1 LNREHSS
8 PPSIKV
14 TALFGSIALTDDQD
28 LNLRLFTTTGPV
40 VSRPACG
47 GTALDFVCFTLP
59 SPFGPIPFVPVFEV
73 LGFTTDV
80 CSTFSA
86 SDA

>member
-14 TALFGSIALTDDQD
+14 TALFGSIALTGDQD

-40 VSRPACG
+40 VSRPACR
-47 GTALDFVCFTLP
+47 GTALDFVCFTANGL
-59 SPFGPIPFVPVFEV
+59 FERV
-73 LGFTTDV
+73 IVAALSAAGLGFGVRRLLT
-80 CSTFSA
+80 A
-86 SDA
+86 A